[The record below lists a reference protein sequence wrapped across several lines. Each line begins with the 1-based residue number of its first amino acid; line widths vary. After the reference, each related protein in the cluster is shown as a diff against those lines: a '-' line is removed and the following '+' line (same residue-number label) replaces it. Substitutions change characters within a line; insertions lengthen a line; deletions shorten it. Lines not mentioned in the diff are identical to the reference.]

1 MKTVVNILMMA
12 TDLSTLG
19 PVTAVATPGM
29 LRVLSDRTEFRWLW
43 LGNLIS
49 VCGGWFSAV
58 AVFAM
63 VYHHTGAGLAAGA
76 TLALRYLPGVLV
88 GGFAGVLADRMDR
101 RTLMVVTDLALAG
114 LALTFLLADSPR
126 WIWLVYPLTFL
137 SAATS
142 FTFQA
147 ARNAWMPS
155 LVEPDEY
162 VLFGALVQ
170 VNGLLLQA
178 VGGLAGAAA
187 VALFGWRWAF
197 VLNAASFLASTWCTL
212 RAHGG
217 QRHGETGATGRVVF
231 RTALAAGVRHAAR
244 HRQIRALLVVE
255 AVFCLGLGAAIV
267 TMTFLAT
274 RTYQLGDGGVGWF
287 YAVQGVAGAGVLLWA
302 AARIQRLPL
311 GRQLTLLGLSCLG
324 EGLAT
329 IAFGLAPGVGFALAC
344 WAIASAADVLY
355 GPVAIATL
363 LSHADNAMRGRLMA
377 LWSATATGALALS
390 SLAGG
395 ILVDRYRPGL
405 VAVAAGALMV
415 AAGATWLTLLRQ
427 GHLDVPLSPS

>member
-1 MKTVVNILMMA
+1 M
-12 TDLSTLG
+12 
-19 PVTAVATPGM
+19 TAIAAPGM
-29 LRVLSDRTEFRWLW
+29 LRVLSERTDFRWLW

-63 VYHHTGAGLAAGA
+63 VYHHTGAALAAGA

-88 GGFAGVLADRMDR
+88 GGFAGVLADRIDR

-114 LALTFLLADSPR
+114 LAGAFLLADSPDR
-126 WIWLVYPLTFL
+126 TWLVYPLTFV
-137 SAATS
+137 SAATG

-155 LVEPDEY
+155 LVEPGEY

-187 VALFGWRWAF
+187 VGVFGWRWAF
-197 VLNAASFLASTWCTL
+197 AINAVSFLVSAWCTL
-212 RAHGG
+212 RARGG
-217 QRHGETGATGRVVF
+217 QRHGGTDATR
-231 RTALAAGVRHAAR
+231 RDSILAALAAGVRHALR
-244 HRQIRALLVVE
+244 HRQVRALLIVE
-255 AVFCLGLGAAIV
+255 ALFCLGLGAAIV

-274 RTYQLGDGGVGWF
+274 RTYRLGDGGVGWF
-287 YAVQGVAGAGVLLWA
+287 YAAQGITGAAVLLWA
-302 AARIQRLPL
+302 AARIQRLPTR
-311 GRQLTLLGLSCLG
+311 RQLTVLGLSCLG

-329 IAFGLAPGVGFALAC
+329 IAFGLAPGVGIALTC

-355 GPVAIATL
+355 GPVAIAIL
-363 LSHADNAMRGRLMA
+363 LHHADNAVRGRLMA

-395 ILVDRYRPGL
+395 ILVDRHPPGL

-415 AAGATWLTLLRQ
+415 VAGAAWLALLRR
-427 GHLDVPLSPS
+427 GRLDPSPGAA

>member
-1 MKTVVNILMMA
+1 M
-12 TDLSTLG
+12 
-19 PVTAVATPGM
+19 TAIAAPGM
-29 LRVLSDRTEFRWLW
+29 LRVLTDRTEFRWLW

-101 RTLMVVTDLALAG
+101 RTLMVVTDLTLAG
-114 LALTFLLADSPR
+114 LAGAFLLADSPR
-126 WIWLVYPLTFL
+126 WIWLVYPLTFV
-137 SAATS
+137 SAATG

-187 VALFGWRWAF
+187 VGLFGWRWAF
-197 VLNAASFLASTWCTL
+197 VINAASFLVSAGCTR
-212 RAHGG
+212 RARGG
-217 QRHGETGATGRVVF
+217 QRRGETGVAHRDSVLA
-231 RTALAAGVRHAAR
+231 ALAAGVRHALR
-244 HRQIRALLVVE
+244 HRQVRALLIVE
-255 AVFCLGLGAAIV
+255 ALFCLGLGAAIV

-274 RTYQLGDGGVGWF
+274 RTYRLGDGGVGWF
-287 YAVQGVAGAGVLLWA
+287 YAAQGVTGAAVLLWA
-302 AARIQRLPL
+302 AARIQRLPAR
-311 GRQLTLLGLSCLG
+311 RQLTVLGLSCLG

-329 IAFGLAPGVGFALAC
+329 IAFGLAPGVGLALTC
-344 WAIASAADVLY
+344 WALASAADVLY
-355 GPVAIATL
+355 GPVAVAVL
-363 LSHADNAMRGRLMA
+363 LRHADNAVRGRLMA

-395 ILVDRYRPGL
+395 ILVDRHPPGL
-405 VAVAAGALMV
+405 VAAAAGVLMV
-415 AAGATWLTLLRQ
+415 LAGATWLALLRR
-427 GHLDVPLSPS
+427 GRLDPPRLPG